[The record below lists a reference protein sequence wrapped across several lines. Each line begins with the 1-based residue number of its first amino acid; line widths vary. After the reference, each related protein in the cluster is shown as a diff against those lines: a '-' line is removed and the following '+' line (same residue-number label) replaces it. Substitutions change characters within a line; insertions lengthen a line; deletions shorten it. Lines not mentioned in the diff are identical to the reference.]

1 MWNRKNSTFLLV
13 KVRVPSRFNLVFPLL
28 LPLLDETLEEVNDW
42 MAFWKWV
49 YNREGSWL
57 SNICSC
63 LQAGGDM
70 LREIRALGPMDMI
83 EIKTPEA
90 EIVVKLQ

>member
-1 MWNRKNSTFLLV
+1 MWNRKKSTFLLV

-57 SNICSC
+57 STTCSW
-63 LQAGGDM
+63 LQAGGDI
-70 LREIRALGPMDMI
+70 LREIRTLRPMDII
-83 EIKTPEA
+83 EVKTPEA

>member
-13 KVRVPSRFNLVFPLL
+13 KVRVPSRYNFVFPLL
-28 LPLLDETLEEVNDW
+28 LPVLDETLEEITDL

-57 SNICSC
+57 SSICSWF
-63 LQAGGDM
+63 QAGGDM
-70 LREIRALGPMDMI
+70 LRELRSLGPMDLI
-83 EIKTPEA
+83 EVKTPEA
-90 EIVVKLQ
+90 EIVVKLG